1 LIVELNARFKSTVL
15 VAVMVAAAMKAAN
28 AEEKTEVSAE
38 AYRVYS
44 AVLTQ
49 QYRSWFKGSD
59 PILIIAHTV
68 LEPQGHAGYE
78 GCRAQ
83 IPQEFLPLFDRLVTE
98 KREFRIEPK
107 LKLPGTYKMFHGK
120 AIIRENK
127 EPGVVFLSVVEFSND
142 HSRVV
147 ILAGHSCGGLCGSG
161 SLQSLEK
168 RSDGWHVAKNQP
180 SCGWIR

>member
-28 AEEKTEVSAE
+28 TQEKTEVSAE

-83 IPQEFLPLFDRLVTE
+83 IPQELLPFFDRLVAE
-98 KREFRIEPK
+98 RREFRIEPK
-107 LKLPGTYKMFHGK
+107 LQLPGPYKCSMARRLFERTK
-120 AIIRENK
+120 N
-127 EPGVVFLSVVEFSND
+127 
-142 HSRVV
+142 
-147 ILAGHSCGGLCGSG
+147 LAFVPFC
-161 SLQSLEK
+161 
-168 RSDGWHVAKNQP
+168 R
-180 SCGWIR
+180 